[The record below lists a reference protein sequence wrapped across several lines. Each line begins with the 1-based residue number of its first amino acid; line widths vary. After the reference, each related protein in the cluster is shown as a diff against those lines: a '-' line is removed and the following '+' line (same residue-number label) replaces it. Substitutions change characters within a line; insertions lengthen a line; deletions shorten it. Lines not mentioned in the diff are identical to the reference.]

1 MSRQVPVA
9 ELIELERVGPGHRPP
24 TPAELRAALPR
35 GWVLETDGT
44 TARSDLRLLFS
55 EAWVLVLGLV
65 TFGAVGLGFLW
76 GAFPRGAGG
85 VVRFA
90 VLVGVVLLAGGV
102 VGPLITRA
110 LHRS

>member
-1 MSRQVPVA
+1 MSRRVPVS
-9 ELIELERVGPGHRPP
+9 ELVELERVGPGHRPP

-35 GWVLETDGT
+35 GWVLDADGS
-44 TARSDLRLLFS
+44 TARSDLRLLFR
-55 EAWVLVLGLV
+55 EGWVLVLGLV
-65 TFGAVGLGFLW
+65 AFGAVGLGFLW

-85 VVRFA
+85 FLRFA
-90 VLVGVVLLAGGV
+90 VLIGIVLLAGGV